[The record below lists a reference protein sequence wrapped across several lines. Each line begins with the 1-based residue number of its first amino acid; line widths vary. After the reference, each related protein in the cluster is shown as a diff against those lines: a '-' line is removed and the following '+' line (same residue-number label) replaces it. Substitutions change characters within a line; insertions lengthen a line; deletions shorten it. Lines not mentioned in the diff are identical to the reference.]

1 MNNEFFT
8 ILLFYIIVGFFS
20 VIITFAPLMICS
32 LLGHK
37 FIKFLN
43 KERKNENE

>member
-8 ILLFYIIVGFFS
+8 TLLFYIIVGFGA
-20 VIITFAPLMICS
+20 VIITFAPLMIGA

-37 FIKFLN
+37 FSKFVN